1 MGSGFTVNVAYIGEG
16 VSFVASK
23 KSAVRMKYLAFWQA
37 HPNYT
42 ALIHT
47 LLGIGLG
54 MLAQTWVEAG
64 YINALGW
71 SLVLIGVIGH
81 LYPVV
86 G

>member
-1 MGSGFTVNVAYIGEG
+1 MVNISEG
-16 VSFVASK
+16 VRILASK
-23 KSAVRMKYLAFWQA
+23 KGTARAKYLAFWEG

-47 LLGIGLG
+47 ILGVGLG
-54 MLAQTWVEAG
+54 MLTVTWVDAG

-71 SLVLIGVIGH
+71 SLVLLGVVGH

>member
-1 MGSGFTVNVAYIGEG
+1 MAVKKGSAR
-16 VSFVASK
+16 A
-23 KSAVRMKYLAFWQA
+23 KYLAFWQT

-42 ALIHT
+42 ALVHT
-47 LLGIGLG
+47 FLGIGLG